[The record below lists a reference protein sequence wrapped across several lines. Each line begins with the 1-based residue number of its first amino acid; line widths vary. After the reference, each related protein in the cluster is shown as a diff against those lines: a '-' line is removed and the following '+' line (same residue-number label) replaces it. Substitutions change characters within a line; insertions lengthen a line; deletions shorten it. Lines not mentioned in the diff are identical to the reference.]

1 MSLSSL
7 IVERGIAS
15 IREIEEALA
24 RQVLYGG
31 DLVTNL
37 LEVSRIEESALMPIV
52 AESFGLP
59 MAPNGELPRA
69 PEGTGHVVAA
79 EVAAQHGFA
88 PLTVGVQLVVAVA
101 APLTPDA
108 EQELSF
114 ALAMRIQQR
123 IAPIFRIRQ
132 ALARDFGVPF
142 DKRTARLIQKIVLKG
157 PRIASTF
164 PPPMGSEPL
173 DPFTPPRTPSRIP
186 PPPKLPTVAPVTA
199 ASPGTLLRN
208 VELAPP
214 ASLRP
219 ARRRRGPLTLEAA
232 TTELEASAERDAVF
246 DIVFEFA
253 RQFFDYTVLFGVHGE
268 GAEGRDAFGDGLSHD
283 KVARLT
289 VPFDAP
295 SLIVKARATLRTV
308 RSVPS
313 KEGVDAILMADLGR
327 DGTTE
332 CAVFPVVVRKRVVA
346 LLFGDGGASG
356 LDDEGVRSVE
366 RLVIAAAGAFE
377 RVIVRR
383 KLKAGDA
390 PAEGGARAAMK
401 KAESIAP
408 PPIESAPP
416 IRLSTGPFSSL
427 DLPIPILPRIEM
439 PEDGPAI
446 EELAAPIRELMS
458 DPTPFPLDVDTL
470 RDPTG
475 ELSGMDQSFVAQSDL
490 PPPAN
495 ILAVRRPSG
504 APIPREEPKER
515 SLVPRVTLPP
525 EQGRT
530 KSGTMQRAE
539 APLLEFGTPSMPS
552 VISENGFGGEAGEQS
567 LLAQIQGVTIRNA
580 ISEPPPPQTT
590 RDGGPPSLEWPLTS
604 TVETE
609 AFSSPKASSPPPA
622 SVALL
627 TSLPPDDRFDAD
639 RTPIAPAA
647 YDPDLTPLMSSV
659 EPVLSLS
666 HRKGAPPRIATQPMG
681 RPMPPSEQQ
690 VSVPAHK
697 PPSKREPDEELP
709 SIIVDIASEYTG
721 LVDRVLAGNDEDAET
736 ELLRAGGYAMPA
748 IMAKFPGP
756 ITIEPERLEGPLP
769 RIAEVGPILRL
780 IAGQRRTALPFV
792 VGDVTS
798 LDSDRRFWATYLL
811 TELVYPDAVEPA
823 VGRVFDENA
832 RVRKAARTAVRA
844 LAEAHPTSVVAQLA
858 AILGNERKRGLHV
871 KAVEALG
878 ESREPSALPLIL
890 PLLDGND
897 AEIAAATRTAL
908 VTISRQD
915 FNLDG
920 ARWAAWWEANKG
932 RHRLEW
938 LIDSLMHEHRSLRGA
953 ASDELRTQTKEYFAY
968 YDDLPKRERA
978 AAQIRY
984 REWWENVGKIRFSRA
999 GQRGA

>member
-37 LEVSRIEESALMPIV
+37 LEVSRIEESALMPVV

-69 PEGTGHVVAA
+69 PEGTGHVVSA

-88 PLTVGVQLVVAVA
+88 PLTLGVQLVVAVA

-108 EQELSF
+108 EQELAF

-132 ALARDFGVPF
+132 ALARDFGIPF

-164 PPPMGSEPL
+164 PPPMESAVKL
-173 DPFTPPRTPSRIP
+173 PPRPPSRMP
-186 PPPKLPTVAPVTA
+186 PPPKLPTVAPVAT

-208 VELAPP
+208 VEAPP
-214 ASLRP
+214 PGSLRP

-246 DIVFEFA
+246 DILFEFA
-253 RQFFDYTVLFGVHGE
+253 RQFFDYTVLFGVHGDV
-268 GAEGRDAFGDGLSHD
+268 AEGRDAFGDGLSRD
-283 KVARLT
+283 KVVRIA

-295 SLIVKARATLRTV
+295 SLVVKARATQRTA
-308 RSVPS
+308 RAVPS
-313 KEGVDAILMADLGR
+313 KEGVDAILMTDLGR

-356 LDDEGVRSVE
+356 LDDDGVGQVE
-366 RLVIAAAGAFE
+366 RLVAAAAGAFE

-383 KLKAGDA
+383 KLKAGDV

-401 KAESIAP
+401 KASSIAP

-427 DLPIPILPRIEM
+427 DLPIPIVPRIEL
-439 PEDGPAI
+439 PEDRPSM
-446 EELAAPIRELMS
+446 EELAPPIRELLADPSPISIDASTLRVPSPEMTGVDTGFVGQS
-458 DPTPFPLDVDTL
+458 DP
-470 RDPTG
+470 
-475 ELSGMDQSFVAQSDL
+475 

-495 ILAVRRPSG
+495 LLAVRRPSG
-504 APIPREEPKER
+504 APIPREEPKDR
-515 SLVPRVTLPP
+515 SVATLPP
-525 EQGRT
+525 EHGRT
-530 KSGTMQRAE
+530 KSGAMQRSA

-552 VISENGFGGEAGEQS
+552 VISENGFGAEPVEHS
-567 LLAQIQGVTIRNA
+567 LLAQIQGVAYRTVTV
-580 ISEPPPPQTT
+580 SEPPPQTT
-590 RDGGPPSLEWPLTS
+590 RDGGPPSLDWPLTT
-604 TVETE
+604 TVE
-609 AFSSPKASSPPPA
+609 AAGFSSPKASSPPPA
-622 SVALL
+622 RA
-627 TSLPPDDRFDAD
+627 SLPAGPAPESDDAFDPDQ
-639 RTPIAPAA
+639 TPRAPAA
-647 YDPDLTPLMSSV
+647 YDPDLTPIANAV

-666 HRKGAPPRIATQPMG
+666 NRKGAPQRIPTEPQQS
-681 RPMPPSEQQ
+681 RVMPASEQQ

-798 LDSDRRFWATYLL
+798 LDPDRRFWATYLL
-811 TELVYPDAVEPA
+811 TELVYPDAVDPA

-832 RVRKAARTAVRA
+832 RVRKAARAAIRA
-844 LAEAHPTSVVAQLA
+844 LAEAHPASVVEKLA
-858 AILGNERKRGLHV
+858 AILKSERKRGLHV

-878 ESREPSALPLIL
+878 ESREASAVPLLL

-897 AEIAAATRTAL
+897 AEVAAATRTAL

-915 FNLDG
+915 FNLES
-920 ARWAAWWEANKG
+920 ARWTAWWDANKG
-932 RHRLEW
+932 RHRIEW
-938 LIDSLMHEHRSLRGA
+938 LIDSLMNEHRSLRGA
-953 ASDELRTQTKEYFAY
+953 ASDDLRAVTKEFFAY

-978 AAQIRY
+978 AAQARY
-984 REWWENVGKIRFSRA
+984 RDWWETIGKVRFSRA
-999 GQRGA
+999 GQRGG